1 MLFSYFVVTVPSTYY
16 MKYVYEC
23 IYCIHKDQCWGTESI
38 RSHLPRFS
46 FYLFP
51 FYLSMYLFEIP
62 ETKNSVYFIH
72 VYGIPTLITYQT
84 HNLCIYV
91 YIHIYIKSVRT
102 TLLWI
107 STSQIS
113 GVPVHSLKT
122 SMTCTRLYLS
132 KG

>member
-1 MLFSYFVVTVPSTYY
+1 MCTSVFIVFTKINVEVQNRFDRIYQGFLFTYSPFIFL
-16 MKYVYEC
+16 C
-23 IYCIHKDQCWGTESI
+23 IYLKFRKPKT
-38 RSHLPRFS
+38 RFIL
-46 FYLFP
+46 Y
-51 FYLSMYLFEIP
+51 MY
-62 ETKNSVYFIH
+62 S

-91 YIHIYIKSVRT
+91 YIHIYIKPIRT